1 MAARSVTTSN
11 TLEQFRTTFNSL
23 SGTDI
28 GDLASLGTTEKGS
41 IVGAINEI
49 NTSVTATGFT
59 LEDDSSTTQTF
70 ASVNLDGYSAFTF
83 KGSATNCASNGT
95 IVATSANTDKYP
107 TFVYNVATGAKTCTA
122 TTADSQKLGC
132 TNSKW

>member
-41 IVGAINEI
+41 ILRG
-49 NTSVTATGFT
+49 SGSHGRFK
-59 LEDDSSTTQTF
+59 SSTHNEWHWYQMK
-70 ASVNLDGYSAFTF
+70 SAR
-83 KGSATNCASNGT
+83 
-95 IVATSANTDKYP
+95 TDKIY
-107 TFVYNVATGAKTCTA
+107 
-122 TTADSQKLGC
+122 
-132 TNSKW
+132 